1 MIQLNLKNIC
11 SSCSAYNFG
20 KRFARLPPSSIL
32 GTKYGLS
39 FPSRQ
44 LRRRQAVEEDDE
56 AADRQVELAERS
68 KEEEELAAR
77 VEVEVQRRVAEAI
90 HSENIALR
98 IQQKLVV

>member
-1 MIQLNLKNIC
+1 M
-11 SSCSAYNFG
+11 
-20 KRFARLPPSSIL
+20 
-32 GTKYGLS
+32 
-39 FPSRQ
+39 
-44 LRRRQAVEEDDE
+44 EEDDE

-90 HSENIALR
+90 LSENIALR